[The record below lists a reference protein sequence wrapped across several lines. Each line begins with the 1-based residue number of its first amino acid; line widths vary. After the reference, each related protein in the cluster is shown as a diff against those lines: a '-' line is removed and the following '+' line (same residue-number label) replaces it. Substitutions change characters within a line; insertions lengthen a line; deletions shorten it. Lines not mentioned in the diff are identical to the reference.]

1 MRYREPQYRSIEDFR
16 VRETPSF
23 DSLSDAIDGLMDAL
37 FLDEVHRYAQR
48 DEDDLFDKFDGEVEW
63 AT

>member
-1 MRYREPQYRSIEDFR
+1 MRYREPHYRSIEDFR

-23 DSLSDAIDGLMDAL
+23 DHLSDAIDGLMDAL

-48 DEDDLFDKFDGEVEW
+48 DEDDLFDQFDGELDF

>member
-1 MRYREPQYRSIEDFR
+1 MRYRDSHYRNIEDFR

-23 DSLSDAIDGLMDAL
+23 DNLSDAIDGLMDAL
-37 FLDEVHRYAQR
+37 FLDEVHRYAPR
-48 DEDDLFDKFDGEVEW
+48 EGDDLFERFDGEVEW